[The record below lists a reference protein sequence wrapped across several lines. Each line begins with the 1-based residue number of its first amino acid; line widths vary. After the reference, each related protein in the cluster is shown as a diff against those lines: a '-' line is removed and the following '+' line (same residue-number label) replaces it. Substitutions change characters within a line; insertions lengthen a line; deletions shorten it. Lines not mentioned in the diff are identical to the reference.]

1 MIKRAAVL
9 EQTGRGA
16 VTGRSLNGSGEQVT
30 QGLKATVMAFLSQ

>member
-16 VTGRSLNGSGEQVT
+16 GTGTSLSGSSEQVT
-30 QGLKATVMAFLSQ
+30 QGLKATGMAFPSQ

>member
-16 VTGRSLNGSGEQVT
+16 GTGRSLNGSNEQVT
-30 QGLKATVMAFLSQ
+30 QGIEAKAVVFPSR